1 MKIELRSINATGLAE
16 IREFLAQNHKHGP
29 DLDDTMIRAWARDAE
44 FQMGEG
50 NPPTI
55 EIRAW
60 DSLAGCTQ
68 EFRISPAGIDTEIV
82 DDGGDDE

>member
-1 MKIELRSINATGLAE
+1 MQIELKSVNTAGLEE
-16 IREFLAQNHKHGP
+16 IRAFLVQHHRRGE
-29 DLDDTMIRAWARDAE
+29 DMTDDMIRAWARDAE

-60 DSLAGCTQ
+60 DSLSGAAV
-68 EFRISPAGIDTEIV
+68 EFRVSPAGIDTELV
-82 DDGGDDE
+82 DDGSDE